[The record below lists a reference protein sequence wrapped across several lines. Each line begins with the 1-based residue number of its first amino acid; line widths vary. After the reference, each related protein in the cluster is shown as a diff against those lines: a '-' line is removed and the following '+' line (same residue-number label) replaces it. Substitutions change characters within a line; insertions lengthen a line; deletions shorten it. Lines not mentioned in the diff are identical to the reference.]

1 MWTPTSVKAVG
12 EIFKLVVPMN
22 AVVTAGVEV

>member
-1 MWTPTSVKAVG
+1 VKAVG